1 MTLGVLPVE
10 NTLAGSVLASYDA
23 IIANPEVQAIGELAL
38 PIHHCVLGIAGA
50 SLALLRSVESHPVAL
65 AQCATFFER
74 HPTIEAR
81 SAYDTAG
88 AAQDVARA
96 NDVTR
101 GAIASAAAARR
112 YGLVILTENVED
124 RADNQTRFLVVSRT
138 VPTLPNGSPAR
149 TILVVTT
156 ANEPGALVRVLLPLA
171 ERRLNLSK
179 LESRPTGE
187 PWTYRFVLEFEH
199 RAHDPA
205 AREAHSLIRERAA
218 ACHTVG
224 TYALTRLSS

>member
-1 MTLGVLPVE
+1 M
-10 NTLAGSVLASYDA
+10 
-23 IIANPEVQAIGELAL
+23 
-38 PIHHCVLGIAGA
+38 LGIPGA
-50 SLALLRSVESHPVAL
+50 SLAGLRVVESHPVAL
-65 AQCATFFER
+65 AQCSAFFER

-96 NDVTR
+96 NDVLR
-101 GAIASAAAARR
+101 GAIASAAAAPR
-112 YGLVILTENVED
+112 YGLVILAENVED

-138 VPTLPNGSPAR
+138 VPPLPNGSPAR

-205 AREAHSLIRERAA
+205 AREAHSLIRERTA